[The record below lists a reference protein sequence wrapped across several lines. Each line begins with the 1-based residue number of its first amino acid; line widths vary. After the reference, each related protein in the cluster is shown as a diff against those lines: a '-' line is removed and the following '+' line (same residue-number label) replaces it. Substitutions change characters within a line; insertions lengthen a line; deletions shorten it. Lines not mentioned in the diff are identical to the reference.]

1 MFKKTKQKF
10 GIAEYFRNV
19 VFPEQDKYF
28 DERQKHQTITVKGVL
43 AKEWEHAEA

>member
-1 MFKKTKQKF
+1 MIKIKKQKRSLS
-10 GIAEYFRNV
+10 EYFRNV

-43 AKEWEHAEA
+43 AKEWEHAKA